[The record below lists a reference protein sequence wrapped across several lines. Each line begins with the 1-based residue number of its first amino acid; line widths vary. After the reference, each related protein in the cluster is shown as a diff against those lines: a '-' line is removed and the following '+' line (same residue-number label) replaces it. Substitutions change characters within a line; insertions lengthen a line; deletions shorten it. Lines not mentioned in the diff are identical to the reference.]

1 MDNTKEVR
9 FDVYCK
15 TCEHYN
21 KSEADDPCF
30 DCLDQG
36 WNTNSHKPIFYKE
49 DEKKKADSHSSN
61 DIHGK

>member
-9 FDVYCK
+9 FDEYCSK
-15 TCEHYN
+15 CKHWE

-36 WNTNSHKPIFYKE
+36 WNTNSHKPIYFEE
-49 DEKKKADSHSSN
+49 DEKKSSRS
-61 DIHGK
+61 KQSS